1 MATLLLII
9 IYLSFISLGL
19 PDSLLGSA
27 WPAMHQDLSVGIST
41 AGIISFI
48 VVCGTIVSSYTS
60 VRVIRRF
67 GTGKVTLVS
76 VAMTATAL
84 LGISFAPHVVFLC
97 LLGIPLGLG
106 AGAVDAA
113 LNNFVALHYKAKH
126 MNWLHCFWGLGATA
140 GPMIMA
146 LYLASKSGWRQGYLV
161 ISLIQISL
169 TVILFAS
176 LRLWKP
182 FEHEHE
188 RQGLQTKIMPLRQ
201 ILGIKGAKSALAVFF
216 FYCSLEGG
224 AGLWSG
230 TYLVS
235 YRGLEADVAASWVS
249 MFYFGITVGRFL
261 SGFLAIKISN
271 ANMVKIGLCVCAVG
285 VLLLLL
291 PLPALFALAGL
302 ALLGLGCA
310 PIFPAMIHET
320 PTRFGKEISQSMIG
334 LQMASAY
341 MGSAMVPPL
350 IGAISGVIGFG
361 YLPIYFAALA
371 LVMALLS
378 RNLRRIDKRRAA
390 AHA

>member
-76 VAMTATAL
+76 VAMTAIAL

-161 ISLIQISL
+161 IALIQILL

-182 FEHEHE
+182 FEHEQE
-188 RQGLQTKIMPLRQ
+188 RLGQQTKIMPLRQ
-201 ILGIKGAKSALAVFF
+201 ILRIKGAKSALAVFF

-224 AGLWSG
+224 TGLWSG

-249 MFYFGITVGRFL
+249 MYYFGITVGRFL

-271 ANMVKIGLCVCAVG
+271 ANMVRIGLCICALG
-285 VLLLLL
+285 ILLLLL

-350 IGAISGVIGFG
+350 IGAISGVVGFG

-390 AHA
+390 